1 MDIREYLCKADFL
14 EIPGSV
20 LLKSDSSR
28 QVRTTSKGSLHLPSH
43 NPWVVFGLQP
53 CKHKSSSVMTL
64 VVKIVTIVIH
74 LSYPQAS
81 DTHFFL

>member
-1 MDIREYLCKADFL
+1 MDIREYLCKADIL
-14 EIPGSV
+14 EIPESV
-20 LLKSDSSR
+20 LLKGDSSR
-28 QVRTTSKGSLHLPSH
+28 QESTSKGSLHLPSH

-74 LSYPQAS
+74 LSHPEAS
-81 DTHFFL
+81 DTHFF